1 MKQFKLIV
9 STPKGN
15 MLEKDIFML
24 SLRGVEGSL
33 AIMANHIPFI
43 TTTKAGEVKI
53 YCEDGEEIVAEA
65 SSGMLKSNLQFD
77 LRGRAGDCAL
87 VTAVQNRPHLGL
99 CPGPSFP
106 LQV

>member
-53 YCEDGEEIVAEA
+53 YCDDGEEIIATA
-65 SSGMLKSNLQFD
+65 SSGMLT
-77 LRGRAGDCAL
+77 
-87 VTAVQNRPHLGL
+87 VTKESTTLL
-99 CPGPSFP
+99 CGTFKINE
-106 LQV
+106 